1 MIASLADGLSERASE
16 RTSDEDQVPL
26 PVYLRASPLL
36 CKQALAFK
44 TAGYADYFNDEMK

>member
-16 RTSDEDQVPL
+16 LVTKTRFLYPF
-26 PVYLRASPLL
+26 YIRASLLL